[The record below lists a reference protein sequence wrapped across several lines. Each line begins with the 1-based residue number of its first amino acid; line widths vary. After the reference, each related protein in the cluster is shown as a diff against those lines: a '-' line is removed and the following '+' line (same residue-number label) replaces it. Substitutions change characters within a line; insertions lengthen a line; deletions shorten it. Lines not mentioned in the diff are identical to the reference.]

1 MHHFRMFP
9 ILISFSLVC
18 LLSAPSLRAGDTDGP
33 FWIFF
38 ADKGIERSALQKA
51 LDDSRSALDS
61 HARWR
66 RAKVLPNLVDGLDLP
81 VAQHYL
87 STVASCGAHIHFP
100 SRWLNAVSV
109 DADAKT
115 LEKICNLPFVR
126 KVQPVAKYWPCDRN
140 LKFEEAGVA
149 EQGVIHSH
157 LDDPDYGPS
166 LSQLELCHVPAM
178 HARGLTGNGVRLC
191 LLDTGFWLEH
201 EVFNDANV
209 IATRDFING
218 DSIVWNEVGQ
228 DTLSQHD
235 HGTLTLSVA
244 AGKRDG
250 SLYGPAFGAE
260 LILGKTEDVRS
271 ETPIEEDFYVAGLE
285 WADSL
290 GADVVSTSLGYIDW
304 YTFEDMDGNTAVTTI
319 AVDIAVSRGIVVCTA
334 AGNERLSEW
343 RHIIAPADADSV
355 IAVGAV
361 DSLGDI
367 AYFSSPGPT
376 FDGRIKPEIC
386 AHGFGTYAAAPWF
399 GPNGYLRASGT
410 SLSTPIVG
418 GICALLLEAHPDWTP
433 MQLREA
439 LLMTASQ
446 ATSPD
451 TNYGWGV
458 ADGLAALD
466 YFETVPQQTAFTPRK
481 RVFVTAYPNP
491 ANSVVTWNIEIPERL
506 IGSFVVMDILG
517 RTVAHMPKSQ
527 WVTGHH
533 RLPLDAANLP
543 SGMYFGRFETATGQ
557 TVGKV
562 VVLK

>member
-1 MHHFRMFP
+1 MNYFRMFP
-9 ILISFSLVC
+9 ILVPFFLIS
-18 LLSAPSLRAGDTDGP
+18 LLSALPLRSDSVDGP
-33 FWIFF
+33 YWIFF
-38 ADKGIERSALQKA
+38 ADKGSERTALPKA
-51 LDDSRSALDS
+51 LDDSRATLDS

-66 RAKVLPNLVDGLDLP
+66 RAKVLPHLVDELDLP
-81 VAQHYL
+81 VAPHYHEAV
-87 STVASCGAHIHFP
+87 SSCGAHLRFT

-109 DADAKT
+109 DADAEA
-115 LEKICNLPFVR
+115 LDRICGLPFVR

-140 LKFEEAGVA
+140 LRCEPSSVLGEEKTN
-149 EQGVIHSH
+149 SH
-157 LDDPDYGPS
+157 FDDPDYGPS
-166 LSQLELCHVPAM
+166 FGQLELCHVPAM

-191 LLDTGFWLEH
+191 LLDTGYWLEH
-201 EVFNDANV
+201 EVFDSANV
-209 IATRDFING
+209 IATWDFING
-218 DSIVWNEVGQ
+218 DSIVWNEDGQ
-228 DTLSQHD
+228 DTVFQHD
-235 HGTLTLSVA
+235 HGTITLSVA

-271 ETPIEEDFYVAGLE
+271 ETPIEEDYYVAGLE

-290 GADVVSTSLGYIDW
+290 GADVVSSSLGYLDW

-319 AVDIAVSRGIVVCTA
+319 AVDIAVSRGMIVCTA

-343 RHIIAPADADSV
+343 GHIIAPADADSV

-376 FDGRIKPEIC
+376 FDGRIKPEVC
-386 AHGFGTYAAAPWF
+386 AHGFGTYAAIPWF
-399 GPNGYLRASGT
+399 GPSGYLRASGT
-410 SLSTPIVG
+410 SLSTPIIG

-446 ATSPD
+446 AVSPD
-451 TNYGWGV
+451 TNYGWGI
-458 ADGLAALD
+458 ANGLAALD
-466 YFETVPQQTAFTPRK
+466 YFETVPHQIAFAPQK
-481 RVFVTAYPNP
+481 GILIEAYPNP
-491 ANSVVTWNIEIPERL
+491 TNSLVTWNIKIPERL
-506 IGSFVVMDILG
+506 IGSFTVMDILG
-517 RTVAHMPKSQ
+517 RNVAHMPRSQ
-527 WVTGHH
+527 WVSGRH
-533 RLPLDAANLP
+533 RLPLDATNLP
-543 SGMYFGRFETATGQ
+543 SGMYFGRFETAIGQ